1 MGRTQI
7 DLQTE
12 FTRKTYSSMS
22 VEIPH
27 PQRAT
32 KIVATLGDAS
42 SSPDMLGKLVT
53 AGVNVFRLN
62 FSHGTREE
70 QGARIDAIRALE
82 AKTGMPCCIL
92 ADLQGPKFR
101 VGKVADE
108 TIVKNGDR
116 ITFDLNT
123 DMGNASIVG
132 LPHAE
137 IFKAMYPGTR
147 LLMDDGKLV
156 FKVVSVDRQSFDAE
170 VVVGGPLKSRKGVN
184 LPDIILDT
192 TPLTE
197 KDLADLA
204 YALEKGVDWV
214 ALSFVQRASDVIV
227 ARTIVGKQAA
237 LMSKIEKPA
246 ALNDL
251 DDIIA
256 ASDGVM
262 VARGDLGVEL
272 PPEQVPGWQK
282 TIISKCRMVGKP
294 VVVAT
299 QMLESMIEAPTPTRA
314 EASDVAGAVFDG
326 ADAVML
332 SAETAAGN
340 FPAESVEF
348 MARIVRSAESH
359 IRSDPASGPGEL
371 PVEHIVYHA
380 VAKTSVALAETVKA
394 KAMVA
399 FSSSGNT
406 AVRIARERPK
416 IPFLVM
422 TPHLDV
428 QRKLCLLWG
437 THTGASAYSEDFES
451 AITEAIAEI
460 RSRGMA
466 STGQQVVVVAGMPFG
481 VVGTTNSMR
490 VVTL

>member
-1 MGRTQI
+1 MSDETM
-7 DLQTE
+7 
-12 FTRKTYSSMS
+12 SSRRS
-22 VEIPH
+22 
-27 PQRAT
+27 T
-32 KIVATLGDAS
+32 KIVATLGDMS
-42 SSPDMLGKLVT
+42 SSPATLASLCA

-70 QGARIDAIRALE
+70 QGARIDVIRALE
-82 AKTGMPCCIL
+82 AKTGAPSCIL

-101 VGKVADE
+101 VGKVAE
-108 TIVKNGDR
+108 GVIVEAGEQ
-116 ITFDLNT
+116 ITFDLST
-123 DMGNASIVG
+123 DEGSARIVG

-137 IFKAMYPGTR
+137 IFKAMYPGAR

-156 FKVVSVDRQSFDAE
+156 FKVVSVDIESFVAE
-170 VVVGGPLKSRKGVN
+170 VLVGGPLKSRKGVN
-184 LPDIILDT
+184 LPDIVLDT

-197 KDLADLA
+197 KDLADLK
-204 YALEKGVDWV
+204 YALSKGVDWV
-214 ALSFVQRASDVIV
+214 ALSFVQRASDVIA
-227 ARTIVGKQAA
+227 ARTIIGKQAA

-246 ALNDL
+246 ALKDL
-251 DDIIA
+251 NDIIA

-282 TIISKCRMVGKP
+282 TIISKCRMIGKP

-332 SAETAAGN
+332 SAETAAGQY
-340 FPAESVEF
+340 PVESVEF
-348 MARIVRSAESH
+348 MARIVASAEAH
-359 IRSDPASGPGEL
+359 IRFNPGSGPIGL
-371 PVEHIVYHA
+371 PVEQSVYHA
-380 VAKTSVALAETVKA
+380 VAKTSVALAETVGA
-394 KAMVA
+394 KVMVA

-406 AVRIARERPK
+406 AVRIARERPS

-422 TPHLDV
+422 TPDVKV

-437 THTGASAYSEDFES
+437 TRSSASAYSDDFES
-451 AITEAIAEI
+451 AIIEAIGEI
-460 RSRGMA
+460 RNRGMA
-466 STGQQVVVVAGMPFG
+466 VTGQQIVVVAGMPFG
-481 VVGTTNSMR
+481 IVGTTNSMR

>member
-1 MGRTQI
+1 MTA
-7 DLQTE
+7 
-12 FTRKTYSSMS
+12 
-22 VEIPH
+22 EIPAL
-27 PQRAT
+27 QRAT
-32 KIVATLGDAS
+32 KIVATLGNVS
-42 SSPDMLGKLVT
+42 SSPEMLGKLAA

-82 AKTGMPCCIL
+82 AKTGNPSCIL

-101 VGKVADE
+101 VGKVADDTVVISGE
-108 TIVKNGDR
+108 RIV
-116 ITFDLNT
+116 FDLKT
-123 DMGNASIVG
+123 DMGNAKIVG

-137 IFKAMYPGTR
+137 IFKAMYPGAR

-156 FKVVSVDRQSFDAE
+156 FKVVSVDTESFEAE
-170 VVVGGPLKSRKGVN
+170 IIVGGPLKSRKGVN

-214 ALSFVQRASDVIV
+214 ALSFVQRASDVIA

-332 SAETAAGN
+332 SAETAAGHY
-340 FPAESVEF
+340 PVESVEF
-348 MARIVRSAESH
+348 MARIVTAAEAH

-371 PVEHIVYHA
+371 PVEHSVYHA
-380 VAKTSVALAETVKA
+380 VARTSVALAETVEA

-406 AVRIARERPK
+406 AVRIARERPG

-422 TPHLDV
+422 TPHPDV

-437 THTGASAYSEDFES
+437 THSAASAYSEDFES
-451 AITEAIAEI
+451 AITEAITEI
-460 RSRGMA
+460 RRRGMA
-466 STGQQVVVVAGMPFG
+466 GTGQQVVVVAGMPFG
-481 VVGTTNSMR
+481 IVGTTNSMR